1 MKPSAELVKQFFD
14 DGFLIVDN
22 VFTRRELQP
31 AMDEIAEIVD
41 EYAEKLYRAGK
52 IRDKHDGEGFYE
64 RVASLEREWPGTAPL
79 IHNKEQI
86 RPRVAELWAS
96 DRVLD
101 IVQEFIGPD
110 ISGHPVSCI
119 RTKTPN
125 TPLMDAPWHQDAAT
139 LVAAGD
145 RTLRPTLWLP
155 FIDATAANGCLQL
168 IRGGHRAQKVF
179 PHHQQR
185 RIGHAKSWYLY
196 IGEDD
201 LPEGEVVTC
210 EVPMG
215 GALFFTPLMPHRSL
229 ENTSD
234 KVRWSVD
241 LRYQRPDDHM
251 GFAEGAETG
260 GLVPLRK
267 KDDPLYRFD
276 WNAWRGGSQKGEDG
290 YLIYNQSDPFDFF
303 IDGDFMVRWEE
314 PQA

>member
-1 MKPSAELVKQFFD
+1 M
-14 DGFLIVDN
+14 
-22 VFTRRELQP
+22 
-31 AMDEIAEIVD
+31 
-41 EYAEKLYRAGK
+41 
-52 IRDKHDGEGFYE
+52 
-64 RVASLEREWPGTAPL
+64 ASLEREWPGTAPL

-86 RPRVAELWAS
+86 RLRVAELWAS

-101 IVQEFIGPD
+101 IVQELIGPD

-145 RTLRPTLWLP
+145 RTLRPTMWLP

-229 ENTSD
+229 DNTSD

-251 GFAEGAETG
+251 GFAEGAETA
-260 GLVPLRK
+260 GLVPCARRTTLSTDSIGTPGAAARRK
-267 KDDPLYRFD
+267 ARTATSSTTHPIRSTSSSTATSWCAGKSPKPDPLTLLRIHRPSGPRRLASVSYQSAKLAGLRSATRLRRSTVF
-276 WNAWRGGSQKGEDG
+276 ATASTGSVTKSSCSMD
-290 YLIYNQSDPFDFF
+290 STSS
-303 IDGDFMVRWEE
+303 
-314 PQA
+314 